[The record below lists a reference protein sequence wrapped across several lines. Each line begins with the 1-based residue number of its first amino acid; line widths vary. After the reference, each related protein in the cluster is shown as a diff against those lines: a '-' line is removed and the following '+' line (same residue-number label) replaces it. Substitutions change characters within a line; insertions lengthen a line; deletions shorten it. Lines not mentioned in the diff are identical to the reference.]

1 MAHFLVIHGLE
12 NHRPEGHWHRI
23 LTSELRLLGHV
34 VAYPQLPNPDSPDL
48 NEWLEV
54 IETELQLLR
63 EAGAIEVMVIA
74 HSLGCVTW
82 LQYIQKH
89 VVPLEVSRVLLVAP
103 ADPQLLH
110 QAPTFVQDLDIA
122 ASGEALRKQNPT
134 IIASDNDYWL
144 PRGIAETFSNALQV
158 TPLVWKDAAHFSLSD
173 GWGKWDGVRNWSLDP
188 AAELQIR

>member
-89 VVPLEVSRVLLVAP
+89 AVPLEVSRVLLVAP

-110 QAPTFVQDLDIA
+110 QAPTFVQDLDLA

-144 PRGIAETFSNALQV
+144 PRGIEETFSSALQV

-173 GWGKWDGVRNWSLDP
+173 GWGKWDGVRNWVLDP

>member
-23 LTSELRLLGHV
+23 LTSELRHLGHV

-48 NEWLEV
+48 SAWLEMV
-54 IETELQLLR
+54 DTELQLLR
-63 EAGAIEVMVIA
+63 EAGALEVTVIA

-82 LQYIQKH
+82 LQYVQKRTSS
-89 VVPLEVSRVLLVAP
+89 LKVSRVLLVAP

-110 QAPTFVQDLDIA
+110 QAPTFVEDFDIA
-122 ASGEALRKQNPT
+122 ASGEALRAQNPT

-144 PRGIAETFSNALQV
+144 PRGIEETFSNALRV
-158 TPLVWKDAAHFSLSD
+158 TPIIWKGASHFSLSD
-173 GWGKWDGVRNWSLDP
+173 GWGNWNGVRNWALDP
-188 AAELQIR
+188 TAELQVR